1 VSQKGR
7 TSVSL
12 LWSIAWRFLR
22 GRQSQL
28 LNGTAR
34 AALIATLL
42 GVTAMVIAMALMT
55 GYREDLRRKLV
66 RGNAAIIAYPM
77 FGSVA
82 TLEED
87 DRMALAALP
96 GVTDVRTVVYG
107 QGALVGGRALDGLEV
122 TLRGVDQSTTLLDL
136 GVVEFVSDFSDGES
150 LLRDGRLGVV
160 LGSELAKRLAAEP
173 GETLRLMVLG
183 LHQGQPRFR
192 YRSVEL
198 AGTFTTGFSEFD
210 QAWVVTD
217 RDELIRLAG
226 GETGSSLVEIALED
240 PDRADVVAN
249 EVRAVLE
256 SEYLVTHW
264 RDLNRELF
272 TALKVQQIALFFVLG
287 LIVLVSTFNVASSLV
302 VLVREKMRDI
312 GSLAAIGLSP
322 RDLRSVFLLY
332 GLGLG
337 AVGTLAGIGLGALAS
352 WVLTHFELI
361 RFEPELAAIYF
372 ISSVPFRIELQDI
385 LAVALFSLTV
395 TVVACW
401 VPARRAATILP
412 ATALRYE

>member
-1 VSQKGR
+1 MSQTGR
-7 TSVSL
+7 TSVPV

-34 AALIATLL
+34 AALIATVL

-77 FGSVA
+77 FGSDA
-82 TLEED
+82 TLEES
-87 DRMALAALP
+87 DRMALGALP

-122 TLRGVDQSTTLLDL
+122 TLRGIDRSTTLRDL
-136 GVVEFVSDFSDGES
+136 GVVDFVSEFSDGES

-160 LGSELAKRLAAEP
+160 LGSELARRLAAEP

-183 LHQGQPRFR
+183 LHQGRPRFR

-226 GETGSSLVEIALED
+226 GEAGSSLVEIALED
-240 PDRADVVAN
+240 PDRADETAN

-322 RDLRSVFLLY
+322 GDLRSVFLFY

-337 AVGTLAGIGLGALAS
+337 AVGTLAGIGLGSLAS

-372 ISSVPFRIELQDI
+372 ISSVPFRIELPDI
-385 LAVALFSLTV
+385 LAVALFSLAV

-401 VPARRAATILP
+401 VPARRAASILP